1 MSQLAKHRRA
11 LYAMLLG
18 IVLATT
24 GWAQETDAPNAESGD
39 AETQA
44 EAAANEEAANVEA
57 AGEETVSEEIDVDDG
72 SYIDAEEE
80 DFRPSEQISAD
91 ESITFPTDI

>member
-1 MSQLAKHRRA
+1 MRQLAKHRRA
-11 LYAMLLG
+11 LYTMLLG
-18 IVLATT
+18 MVLGTT
-24 GWAQETDAPNAESGD
+24 GWAQETGAPNEESGD

-44 EAAANEEAANVEA
+44 EAAASDEAVNEGDVS
-57 AGEETVSEEIDVDDG
+57 EEVASEEIDVDDG

-80 DFRPSEQISAD
+80 DFRPSEEIPAD